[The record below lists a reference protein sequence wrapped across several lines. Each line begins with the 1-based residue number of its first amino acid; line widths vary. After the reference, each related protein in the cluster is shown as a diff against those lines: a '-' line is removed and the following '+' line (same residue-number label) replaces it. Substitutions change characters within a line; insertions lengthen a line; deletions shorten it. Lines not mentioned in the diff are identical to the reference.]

1 MIYYI
6 GVEFQRQN
14 NKELYTY
21 IHKQNR
27 QQMTEQNSKIEL
39 LTA

>member
-1 MIYYI
+1 MVYYI

-21 IHKQNR
+21 IYKQNQ
-27 QQMTEQNSKIEL
+27 QQMTEQK
-39 LTA
+39 

>member
-1 MIYYI
+1 MVYYI

-21 IHKQNR
+21 INKQN
-27 QQMTEQNSKIEL
+27 QQQITEQK
-39 LTA
+39 